1 MTSSSRSPH
10 PCPFTLLSLKGGFCY
25 GTDRARLLLKVKCI
39 SLTHRHRWLSRG
51 GRIWKKKA
59 LRMNLLI
66 MFPCCGHSIYTL
78 MCTHL
83 LVVCVCVCVMYS
95 CMYLSTQSRLLTLCC
110 GGFDFRLFILVLIGI
125 SIAWVPIV
133 QSAQSGQLFDYI
145 QSITSYLGPPIAAV
159 FLLAIFCKRV
169 NEPVG
174 IIHVHSEKPILAQ
187 KFPPAFAYSL
197 WEGLYFPEVSGW
209 NGCTS

>member
-1 MTSSSRSPH
+1 MVIA
-10 PCPFTLLSLKGGFCY
+10 Y
-25 GTDRARLLLKVKCI
+25 
-39 SLTHRHRWLSRG
+39 THLC
-51 GRIWKKKA
+51 A
-59 LRMNLLI
+59 
-66 MFPCCGHSIYTL
+66 Y
-78 MCTHL
+78 THL
-83 LVVCVCVCVMYS
+83 LVVCVCVMHGYIYS
-95 CMYLSTQSRLLTLCC
+95 STQSRLLTLCC

-125 SIAWVPIV
+125 SIAWVPVV

-174 IIHVHSEKPILAQ
+174 IIHVRSEKPIRAQ

-197 WEGLYFPEVSGW
+197 WEGLYFPEVSGC
-209 NGCTS
+209 NGCT